1 MKSLERLLRER
12 AEREQRKAEK
22 ERIKK
27 EKEEEKKRLKRIEHK
42 KKLKRKQ
49 NQKYYK
55 KVKAK
60 RLQERKEKG
69 DKRAYHMVVIMKNY
83 KRRKRL
89 GFSWWMTDAYEIYNK
104 AIEENRATVKF
115 PVQIHEGNEKRQKA
129 GERSINATYE
139 IMILQRTSEGQQI
152 NSFRNKSGKF
162 VPNIIIDDE
171 NYTIIAK
178 HEWLVEETFNV
189 YGYHPI
195 KDRKTFDFILN
206 EMVLKNC
213 ERDNIK
219 RIFSFNNRVI
229 IQYDSDIDIITCKTA
244 SDAKR
249 LYNEIEKATVGNK
262 FLIFTERM
270 TSKNIA
276 TWVLNKL
283 EEKTGWKRSSCT
295 RIHTL

>member
-1 MKSLERLLRER
+1 MLREQ

-42 KKLKRKQ
+42 KKLKHKQ
-49 NQKYYK
+49 NQRYYK

-60 RLQERKEKG
+60 RLQE
-69 DKRAYHMVVIMKNY
+69 
-83 KRRKRL
+83 
-89 GFSWWMTDAYEIYNK
+89 NK
-104 AIEENRATVKF
+104 AIEENQATVKF
-115 PVQIHEGNEKRQKA
+115 PVQIHEGNEKRQKD

-139 IMILQRTSEGQQI
+139 IMILQRTPEGQQI

-162 VPNIIIDDE
+162 IPNIIIDDE

-189 YGYHPI
+189 YGYHPV
-195 KDRKTFDFILN
+195 KDRKTFDFVLN
-206 EMVLKNC
+206 EMVLKDC

-219 RIFSFNNRVI
+219 RIFSFNNRVL

-249 LYNEIEKATVGNK
+249 LYSELKKTTDGNK
-262 FLIFTERM
+262 FLIFTEGM
-270 TSKNIA
+270 TSKNIS

-283 EEKTGWKRSSCT
+283 EEKTGWKRSSCK